1 MTSRAAGDAD
11 IDVDVVVVGAGLAGI
26 RTALTAEAAGLE
38 VRVLEAAHRVGGR
51 IVTDVVDG
59 FRMDRGFQL
68 LNPVY
73 PAVKRYVDIEAL
85 GLQTFGAGVLV
96 RREDGLHKLGDP
108 RRAPQYLL
116 STLRS
121 GLISPRELV
130 GIARWVL
137 PALVKPQSVAHPD
150 AAGDDA
156 GLYDA
161 WQRLGVTGPL
171 RREVLEP
178 FLGGTLSTSRGDTS
192 AAFVSLLL
200 RSFVLGTPGLPEGGM
215 QAFPEQLAARLRTP
229 VSLETPVAAL
239 EHTEHGAS
247 VRTEGGEVVR
257 ARAAVVAVG
266 PERVGDLLPEHG
278 EIPTNSLHTWW
289 FEADSLPDDS
299 DLLAID
305 GRGVRPPGGPVQHA
319 AVVSNAAPSYAPPGR
334 HLVQATVLP
343 DRVEGG
349 GVESSVLRHLA
360 GIYGVSTRGWDLLMH
375 HEVSP
380 ALPAQLPPLSVTD
393 DQQVADRVW
402 LTGDHT
408 DTASIQGALV
418 AGERAGDAV
427 VAALA

>member
-1 MTSRAAGDAD
+1 MTSRQNA
-11 IDVDVVVVGAGLAGI
+11 DVDVVVVGAGLAGV
-26 RTALTAEAAGLE
+26 RTALAAEAAGLS
-38 VRVLEAAHRVGGR
+38 VRVLESSHRVGGR

-59 FRMDRGFQL
+59 FRCDRGFQL
-68 LNPVY
+68 LNPAY
-73 PAVKRYVDIEAL
+73 PAVKRFVDIEAL

-96 RREDGLHKLGDP
+96 RREDGLHRLGDP

-130 GIARWVL
+130 GLARWVL
-137 PALVKPQSVAHPD
+137 PALARPQSVAHPD
-150 AAGDDA
+150 AGEDA
-156 GLYDA
+156 GLYET
-161 WQRLGVTGPL
+161 WRRLGVTGPL

-178 FLGGTLSTSRGDTS
+178 FLGGTLSTSQGDTS

-200 RSFVLGTPGLPEGGM
+200 RSFVLGTPGVPEGGM

-229 VSLETPVAAL
+229 VSLETPVASL
-239 EHTEHGAS
+239 EHDDEGATA
-247 VRTEGGEVVR
+247 RTEGGETVR

-278 EIPTNSLHTWW
+278 GIPTNSLHTWW
-289 FEADSLPDDS
+289 FEADALPDDS

-319 AVVSNAAPSYAPPGR
+319 AVVSNAAPSYAPAGR

-349 GVESSVLRHLA
+349 GTESAVLRHLA
-360 GIYGVSTRGWDLLMH
+360 GIYGVSTRRWELLVH
-375 HEVSP
+375 HEVAP

-418 AGERAGDAV
+418 AGERAGEAV